1 MKEMTELQ
9 ALLKLSA
16 LCAQAEHCSYEM
28 TEKMRRWGLP
38 DEVQA
43 RIMARLTQER
53 YIDDERYSRLF
64 VREKI
69 KFNKWGRRKV
79 AQALMAKR
87 IDHETI
93 QHVLDEVDDEEYLAV
108 LRPLLKSKRRQLKP
122 MTPYEATSR
131 LVRFALGRG
140 FTMDL
145 IRQCIDVTD
154 EIDDDGE
161 ENQFLA

>member
-1 MKEMTELQ
+1 MKEMTEQQ

-38 DEVQA
+38 DDTQA
-43 RIMARLTQER
+43 RIMARLVKEQ
-53 YIDDERYSRLF
+53 YIDDERYCRMF

-79 AQALMAKR
+79 GQALMAKR
-87 IDHETI
+87 IDRDTI
-93 QHVLDEVDDEEYLAV
+93 QQVLDEVDDEEYLAV
-108 LRPLLKSKRRQLKP
+108 LRPLLKSKRRQMKP
-122 MTPYEATSR
+122 MPAYETNQR

-140 FTMDL
+140 FTIDL
-145 IRQCIDVTD
+145 IRQCVDGAEEMT
-154 EIDDDGE
+154 DDGE
-161 ENQFLA
+161 ED

>member
-1 MKEMTELQ
+1 MKEMTEQQ

-79 AQALMAKR
+79 AQALMTKR

-140 FTMDL
+140 FSMDL

>member
-1 MKEMTELQ
+1 MKEMTEQQ

-28 TEKMRRWGLP
+28 TEKMHRWGLP

-87 IDHETI
+87 IDHETM
-93 QHVLDEVDDEEYLAV
+93 QRVLDDVDDEEYLAV

-131 LVRFALGRG
+131 LVRFALSRG

>member
-1 MKEMTELQ
+1 MKEMTEQQ

-38 DEVQA
+38 DEAQA

-93 QHVLDEVDDEEYLAV
+93 QHVLDDVDDEDYLAV
-108 LRPLLKSKRRQLKP
+108 LRPLLKSKRRQMKP

-131 LVRFALGRG
+131 LVRFALSRG

>member
-1 MKEMTELQ
+1 MKEMTEQQ

-93 QHVLDEVDDEEYLAV
+93 QHVLDDVDDEEYLAV

-131 LVRFALGRG
+131 LVRFALSRG

-154 EIDDDGE
+154 KIDDDGE

>member
-1 MKEMTELQ
+1 MKEMTEQQ

-93 QHVLDEVDDEEYLAV
+93 QHVLDDVDDEEYLAV

-122 MTPYEATSR
+122 TTPYEATSR

>member
-1 MKEMTELQ
+1 MKEMTEQQ

-16 LCAQAEHCSYEM
+16 LCAHAEHCSYEM
-28 TEKMRRWGLP
+28 TEKMHRWGLP

-93 QHVLDEVDDEEYLAV
+93 QHVLDDVDDEEYLAV

-131 LVRFALGRG
+131 LVRFALSRG

>member
-1 MKEMTELQ
+1 MKEMTEQQ

-16 LCAQAEHCSYEM
+16 LCAHAEHCSYEM
-28 TEKMRRWGLP
+28 TEKMHRWGL
-38 DEVQA
+38 Q
-43 RIMARLTQER
+43 
-53 YIDDERYSRLF
+53 
-64 VREKI
+64 KI

-93 QHVLDEVDDEEYLAV
+93 QHVLDDVDDEEYLAV

-122 MTPYEATSR
+122 MTPYETTSR

>member
-1 MKEMTELQ
+1 MKEMTEQQ

-93 QHVLDEVDDEEYLAV
+93 QHVLDDVDDEEYLAV

-131 LVRFALGRG
+131 LVRFALSRG

-154 EIDDDGE
+154 EIEDDGE